1 MSGGNDAEDTICFVA
16 KKWIPKATTAR
27 EIEVAGAANQELGT
41 VKECTKS
48 ASVTG
53 GESVQTLHTKH

>member
-1 MSGGNDAEDTICFVA
+1 MSGRNDAADSICFVA
-16 KKWIPKATTAR
+16 KKLIPKATTAR
-27 EIEVAGAANQELGT
+27 EIEAAADQELGT

-48 ASVTG
+48 ASVIG